1 MQNLELGRRYK
12 LGLYHSIMSA
22 RSGSLSGTTLTSK
35 PSTAFSA
42 SSSSASPPGPRL
54 LFGEVNS
61 SCNQSFKSARST
73 CGLILCPTPSLLEF
87 WDMAACRE
95 ALLHMLPR
103 SDISVLRS
111 VCHGISERV
120 TAEAFSSINITFR
133 TRTFIKSARLSALQR
148 IGRHIREVT
157 FRLPRSLEATLP
169 PLIDPWTGEQKEFAW
184 KPSCAQGHD
193 TTSKNKESRYGDAE
207 TTELLIRQYPP
218 LFHAATNF
226 QSFAQAMSYLS
237 NLEHLK
243 ISCPGTVRQDT
254 QSRGTDITEIVV
266 TSLRLA
272 VEQAKLK
279 HLNTLTLSHVCHAEV
294 MALSPLAMGS
304 HPGSARRW
312 SNIRVLDISMYSPPS
327 SQSNSDQIKLL
338 REHIRGFKALRKFAF
353 HWLGPRELSPLPEI
367 PAEQK
372 HTHPALRTASSS
384 SPMFPNLE
392 YLSINNATMSAPQV
406 ALLIQR
412 HISTLIE
419 VDLENVVLK
428 NGTWQD
434 ALGALNDVAIK
445 TNIPLVAE
453 EGDVPIMLAPSMM
466 KPLPLAPSP
475 TMFQSKGQASKATDV
490 ARKMLLAEEIGQG
503 VPGHRGHRSTREIE
517 GNVGGDRKR
526 RKTRDKTTWLQS
538 QQLRRKCGD
547 LFGWRMKNGPTLVV
561 GRFS

>member
-1 MQNLELGRRYK
+1 
-12 LGLYHSIMSA
+12 MSS

-42 SSSSASPPGPRL
+42 SSSASPPGSRL
-54 LFGEVNS
+54 LFGEINS
-61 SCNQSFKSARST
+61 SCNQSFRSARST
-73 CGLILCPTPSLLEF
+73 CGLILCPNPSLLEF
-87 WDMAACRE
+87 WNTAACRE
-95 ALLHMLPR
+95 ALLHMLSR
-103 SDISVLRS
+103 SDISALRS

-120 TAEAFSSINITFR
+120 TVEAFSSINITFR
-133 TRTFIKSARLSALQR
+133 TRTFSKSARLSALQI

-157 FRLPRSLEATLP
+157 FRLPRGLEATLP

-193 TTSKNKESRYGDAE
+193 TTSKNKESRYGDTE

-237 NLEHLK
+237 SLEHLK
-243 ISCPGTVRQDT
+243 VSCPGTVGQDT

-279 HLNTLTLSHVCHAEV
+279 HLNTLTLSHVYHTDI

-312 SNIRVLDISMYSPPS
+312 SNVRVLDISMYSPPP
-327 SQSNSDQIKLL
+327 SQANSDQVKLL
-338 REHIRGFKALRKFAF
+338 REYIRGFKALRKFSFRWSGAR
-353 HWLGPRELSPLPEI
+353 GPSPLPEI

-372 HTHPALRTASSS
+372 HTHPALRTASSCA
-384 SPMFPNLE
+384 PIFPNLE
-392 YLSINNATMSAPQV
+392 YLYINNAIMSAPQV
-406 ALLIQR
+406 ALLIKR
-412 HISTLIE
+412 HKSTLIE
-419 VDLENVVLK
+419 VDLENVVLE

-434 ALGALNDVAIK
+434 ALGSLEGVDIK
-445 TNIPLVAE
+445 TNIPLIAE
-453 EGDVPIMLAPSMM
+453 EGDVPIMLAPSTM

-475 TMFQSKGQASKATDV
+475 TLSQSKGQASKATDV
-490 ARKMLLAEEIGQG
+490 ARKMLLAVEIGQG
-503 VPGHRGHRSTREIE
+503 VPGHRRYRSTREIE
-517 GNVGGDRKR
+517 ADVGGDRKR
-526 RKTRDKTTWLQS
+526 RKTRDKTTWLQP

-547 LFGWRMKNGPTLVV
+547 LFGWRMKNRPTLVV
-561 GRFS
+561 G